1 MEYKIVFG
9 GQVGAGKTTAIATIS
24 DIPIANTEAKASD
37 EVAKLKTSTT
47 VAMDYGML
55 KLPSGEKVHLFGTP
69 GQVRFKHM
77 WEILTVGGLGLV
89 LLLDNRRDDPF
100 EDLLFYLDA
109 FKDFIKKT
117 AVVVGITH
125 MDSSNSPSIEAYQDK
140 IFELGLSVPVYEV
153 DARSIDDVQILLT
166 SLLSILDMGI
176 KQ

>member
-9 GQVGAGKTTAIATIS
+9 GQVGAGKTTAISTIS

-37 EVAKLKTSTT
+37 EVAKLKSRTT

-89 LLLDNRRDDPF
+89 LMIDNRRDDPLQDV
-100 EDLLFYLDA
+100 EFYFDA
-109 FKDFIKKT
+109 FKEFIKKT
-117 AVVVGITH
+117 AVVVGVTH
-125 MDSSNSPSIEAYQDK
+125 MDSSNKPTIEQYQDK
-140 IFELGLSVPVYEV
+140 ISELGLTVPVYEV
-153 DARSIDDVQILLT
+153 DARNIDDVQILLT